1 MDKFI
6 KIITS
11 SEVMGSIITVLV
23 SAIVFLIIKEST
35 LKYIAKKRRRA
46 DERQK
51 KRLTILNLCVSI
63 IKYVIFIADIV
74 IILGIF
80 NIKVTAFLAGL
91 GIFGIV
97 IGLALQDL
105 LKDFISGLFII
116 LDTQYSVGDFVC
128 IDDFKGEV
136 IAVGLKTT
144 KVRDYGG
151 DIRMFSNRTITDIIN
166 YSQSNSKAVVMF
178 TFSSDENLLNLEAT
192 MKELIERLKGKLPD
206 AIGKVQYKGVEEYKD
221 SKLVLK
227 LTCDVKPLKQYKTEN
242 IILREAK
249 ILFDER
255 NIKIK

>member
-249 ILFDER
+249 ILFDEK

>member
-23 SAIVFLIIKEST
+23 SVIVFLIIKEST

-178 TFSSDENLLNLEAT
+178 TFNSDENLLNLEAT

-249 ILFDER
+249 ILFDEK

>member
-1 MDKFI
+1 MGKAI
-6 KIITS
+6 EVILS
-11 SEVMGSIITVLV
+11 SKVVGSIIIVLISIV
-23 SAIVFLIIKEST
+23 VFLIIKEST

-46 DERQK
+46 DLRQK
-51 KRLTILNLCVSI
+51 KRLTILNLCISI
-63 IKYVIFIADIV
+63 VKYVIFITDIV

-80 NIKVTAFLAGL
+80 DIKVTAFLAGL

-105 LKDFISGLFII
+105 LKDFIAGLFII

-151 DIRMFSNRTITDIIN
+151 DIRMFSNRTITDIVN

-178 TFSSDENLLNLEAT
+178 TFSSD
-192 MKELIERLKGKLPD
+192 
-206 AIGKVQYKGVEEYKD
+206 
-221 SKLVLK
+221 
-227 LTCDVKPLKQYKTEN
+227 
-242 IILREAK
+242 
-249 ILFDER
+249 
-255 NIKIK
+255 

>member
-1 MDKFI
+1 
-6 KIITS
+6 
-11 SEVMGSIITVLV
+11 MGSIITVLV
-23 SAIVFLIIKEST
+23 SVIVFLIIKEST

-178 TFSSDENLLNLEAT
+178 TFNSDENLLNLEAT

-249 ILFDER
+249 ILFDEK

>member
-178 TFSSDENLLNLEAT
+178 TFNSDENLLNLEAT

-249 ILFDER
+249 ILFDEK

>member
-6 KIITS
+6 KIIMS

-23 SAIVFLIIKEST
+23 SVIVFLIIKEST

-178 TFSSDENLLNLEAT
+178 TFNSDENLLNLEAT

-249 ILFDER
+249 ILFDEK